1 MDIEDSEKYE
11 LDIKRTLISN
21 IPCIVYLLLVGI
33 FVVKCA
39 GFLTTL
45 ESQEV
50 RLIGGMVYM
59 FSVVRLMGWSIGMPN
74 LEYRPIVTYGKLDT
88 GLVD

>member
-1 MDIEDSEKYE
+1 MDTEDCENYE

-21 IPCIVYLLLVGI
+21 IPCIIYLLLIGI

-50 RLIGGMVYM
+50 RLISSIVYM
-59 FSVVRLMGWSIGMPN
+59 LSVVRLMSWSVGMPN
-74 LEYRPIVTYGKLDT
+74 LEYRPIDG
-88 GLVD
+88 GLID

>member
-1 MDIEDSEKYE
+1 MDITDCDNYE
-11 LDIKRTLISN
+11 LDVKKTLISN
-21 IPCIVYLLLVGI
+21 IPYIMYLLLIGV
-33 FVVKCA
+33 FVIKCA
-39 GFLTTL
+39 GFLETL